1 MEITNMI
8 PGSLKL
14 QKCERIKGSAVV
26 TRQNTR
32 VNPHAR
38 VPEYQIVYTDRE
50 TYIAY
55 GPGFPTGFEHWSIT
69 KVRKAVDLMGYEYA
83 T

>member
-8 PGSLKL
+8 PGALKL
-14 QKCERIKGSAVV
+14 QKCERIKGSAVI
-26 TRQNTR
+26 TRQNIR
-32 VNPHAR
+32 VNPYAR

-50 TYIAY
+50 TYVAY
-55 GPGFPTGFEHWSIT
+55 GPGFPTGFEHKSIT
-69 KVRKAVDLMGYEYA
+69 KVRKVVDMMGYEYA